1 MIGQALIRT
10 PAGEELLLHAFR
22 FQLSTESR
30 DHAGDDGFM
39 VSEAIA
45 EHLEAELR
53 PVGPIARAALLR
65 LNPSD
70 LRSSSINLLGK
81 DWIIRNAW
89 VPSDDLWGQPGGFQV
104 TCWRPLQ

>member
-1 MIGQALIRT
+1 VIRT
-10 PAGEELLLHAFR
+10 RAGEELLLHAF
-22 FQLSTESR
+22 QLQVSSESR
-30 DHAGDDGFM
+30 DRFGKDGFM

-53 PVGPIARAALLR
+53 PVGPIACAAMLR
-65 LNPSD
+65 LKPSD
-70 LRSSSINLLGK
+70 LQSSSINLLGK

-89 VPSDDLWGQPGGFQV
+89 APSDDLWGQPGGFQV